1 MSSSSTSSSTTKPAV
16 VFVLGGP
23 GSGKG
28 TQCANI
34 VRDYGFVHLSAG
46 DLLRTEINSGSKNG
60 DMISTMIKNG
70 EIVPSIVTVDLLKT
84 AINSH
89 PKKNF
94 LVDGFPRNEENNKS
108 WEDNMKNVVDTKFV
122 LFFEC
127 PESVMTDRLLK
138 RGESSG
144 RTDDN
149 LESIKKRFNTFNIQ
163 TMAVIDHYSKQ
174 NKVEKINSNR
184 HPDEVYTD
192 VKSVFKKYFGF

>member
-1 MSSSSTSSSTTKPAV
+1 MSLETETKKPAV

-34 VRDYGFVHLSAG
+34 VRDFGFVHLSAG
-46 DLLRTEINSGSKNG
+46 DLLRTEMNSGSQNG

-70 EIVPSIVTVDLLKT
+70 EIVPSIVTVKLLKN
-84 AINSH
+84 AINDH

-108 WEDNMKNVVDTKFV
+108 WEDNMTNVVDTKFV
-122 LFFEC
+122 LFFDC
-127 PESVMTDRLLK
+127 PEEVMTERLLK
-138 RGESSG
+138 RGEHSG
-144 RTDDN
+144 RSDDN

-163 TMAVIDHYSKQ
+163 TMAVIEHYGKQ
-174 NKVEKINSNR
+174 NKVEKVNSNR
-184 HPDEVYTD
+184 DPKDVYTD
-192 VKSVFKKYFGF
+192 VKSIFKKYFGTY